1 MMVDETVD
9 KFEGPLD
16 LLLHLIKQ
24 VKQDDINIFDVNIAE
39 LTEKYLEYIESMK
52 SLNLNVDSEYIV
64 MAATLMEIK
73 SRELLPHDEEEQEE
87 DPKEELINRLQEYQK
102 YKEIRGTFKEYAL
115 ERKEM
120 FSKVPSMLD
129 EFHDDSVKIND
140 DVTLEDLIN
149 AFLKFQ
155 EKKELDKP
163 LNTVITSK
171 EYSIDEIGHK
181 IINKLKVK
189 KNFKFEDLFEERNRS
204 YVVAT
209 FLTILDLTRKG
220 KLLLKQ
226 DHNLGEIVLSL
237 REDDV

>member
-1 MMVDETVD
+1 MVNETID

-24 VKQDDINIFDVNIAE
+24 VKQDDINIFDINIAE

-73 SRELLPHDEEEQEE
+73 SRELLPHDEEEEEE

-129 EFHDDSVKIND
+129 EFHDDRVKINE
-140 DVTLEDLIN
+140 DVTLDDLID

-155 EKKELDKP
+155 EKKDFEKP

-181 IINKLKVK
+181 IISKLKVK

-226 DHNLGEIVLSL
+226 DYNLGEIVLSL

>member
-1 MMVDETVD
+1 MVDETVD

-73 SRELLPHDEEEQEE
+73 SRELLPHDEEEEEE

-129 EFHDDSVKIND
+129 EFHDDRVKIND

-171 EYSIDEIGHK
+171 GYSIDEIGHK
-181 IINKLKVK
+181 IISKLKVK

-226 DHNLGEIVLSL
+226 DYNLGEIVLSL

>member
-1 MMVDETVD
+1 MVDETID

-24 VKQDDINIFDVNIAE
+24 VKQDDINIFDINIAE

-73 SRELLPHDEEEQEE
+73 SRELLPHDEEEDEE

-129 EFHDDSVKIND
+129 EFHDDRVKIND
-140 DVTLEDLIN
+140 DVTLDELID

-181 IINKLKVK
+181 IISKLKVK

-226 DHNLGEIVLSL
+226 DYNLGEIVLSL

>member
-1 MMVDETVD
+1 MEYNETID
-9 KFEGPLD
+9 NFEGPLD

-24 VKQDDINIFDVNIAE
+24 VKQDDVNIFDINISE
-39 LTEKYLEYIESMK
+39 LTEKYLEYIDNMK
-52 SLNLNVDSEYIV
+52 SLNLNVDSEYLV

-73 SRELLPHDEEEQEE
+73 SRELLPHSEEEEE
-87 DPKEELINRLQEYQK
+87 ENPKDELINRLQEYQR

-120 FSKVPSMLD
+120 FSKVPSMLE
-129 EFHDDSVKIND
+129 EFHDDNVKIND
-140 DVTLEDLIN
+140 DVTLDDLIN

-155 EKKELDKP
+155 QKKELEKP

-171 EYSIDEIGHK
+171 EYSFEEIGNK
-181 IINKLKVK
+181 IIKRLK
-189 KNFKFEDLFEERNRS
+189 KNKSFKFEDLFEEKNRS

-226 DHNLGEIVLSL
+226 DYNLGEIFLSL
-237 REDDV
+237 RDDEV

>member
-1 MMVDETVD
+1 M
-9 KFEGPLD
+9 
-16 LLLHLIKQ
+16 
-24 VKQDDINIFDVNIAE
+24 
-39 LTEKYLEYIESMK
+39 EYIESMK

-73 SRELLPHDEEEQEE
+73 SRELLPHDEEEEEE

>member
-73 SRELLPHDEEEQEE
+73 SRELLPHDEVEEEE

-181 IINKLKVK
+181 IISKLKVK

-204 YVVAT
+204 YVVVT

>member
-1 MMVDETVD
+1 MVDETVD

-73 SRELLPHDEEEQEE
+73 SRELLPHDEEEEEE

-129 EFHDDSVKIND
+129 EFHDDRVKIND
-140 DVTLEDLIN
+140 DVTLDELID

-171 EYSIDEIGHK
+171 GYSIDEIGHK
-181 IINKLKVK
+181 IISKLKVK

-226 DHNLGEIVLSL
+226 DYNLGEIVLSL

>member
-1 MMVDETVD
+1 MEYNETID
-9 KFEGPLD
+9 NFEGPLD

-24 VKQDDINIFDVNIAE
+24 VKQDDVNIFDINIAE
-39 LTEKYLEYIESMK
+39 LTEKYLEYIDNMK
-52 SLNLNVDSEYIV
+52 SLNLNVDSEYLV

-73 SRELLPHDEEEQEE
+73 SRELLPHSEEEEEE
-87 DPKEELINRLQEYQK
+87 DLKDELINRLQEYQR

-120 FSKVPSMLD
+120 FSKVPSMLE
-129 EFHDDSVKIND
+129 EFHDDNVKIND
-140 DVTLEDLIN
+140 DVTLDDLIN

-155 EKKELDKP
+155 QKKELEKP

-171 EYSIDEIGHK
+171 EYSFEEIGNK
-181 IINKLKVK
+181 IIKRLK
-189 KNFKFEDLFEERNRS
+189 KNKSFKFEDLFEEKNRS

-226 DHNLGEIVLSL
+226 DYNLGEIFLSL
-237 REDDV
+237 RDDEV

>member
-1 MMVDETVD
+1 MVDETID

-24 VKQDDINIFDVNIAE
+24 VKQDDINIFDINIAE

-73 SRELLPHDEEEQEE
+73 SRELLPHDEEEDEE

-129 EFHDDSVKIND
+129 EFHDDRVKIND

>member
-1 MMVDETVD
+1 MEYNETID
-9 KFEGPLD
+9 NFEGPLD

-24 VKQDDINIFDVNIAE
+24 VKQDDVNIFDINIAE
-39 LTEKYLEYIESMK
+39 LTEKYLEYIDNMK
-52 SLNLNVDSEYIV
+52 SLNLNVDSEYLV

-73 SRELLPHDEEEQEE
+73 SRELLPHSEEEEE
-87 DPKEELINRLQEYQK
+87 ENPKDELINRLQEYQR

-120 FSKVPSMLD
+120 FSKVPSMLE
-129 EFHDDSVKIND
+129 EFHDDNVKIND
-140 DVTLEDLIN
+140 DVTLDDLIN

-155 EKKELDKP
+155 QKKELEKP

-171 EYSIDEIGHK
+171 EYSFEEIGNK
-181 IINKLKVK
+181 IIKRLK
-189 KNFKFEDLFEERNRS
+189 KNKSFKFEDLFEEKNRS

-226 DHNLGEIVLSL
+226 DYNLGEIFLSL
-237 REDDV
+237 RDDEV

>member
-1 MMVDETVD
+1 MVDETID

-24 VKQDDINIFDVNIAE
+24 VKQDDINIFDINIAE

-73 SRELLPHDEEEQEE
+73 SRELLPHDEEEEEE

-129 EFHDDSVKIND
+129 EFHDDRVKIND
-140 DVTLEDLIN
+140 DVTLDDLID

-155 EKKELDKP
+155 EKKDFEKP

-181 IINKLKVK
+181 IISKLKVK

-226 DHNLGEIVLSL
+226 DYNLGEIVLSL

>member
-1 MMVDETVD
+1 MVDETID

-73 SRELLPHDEEEQEE
+73 SRELLPHDEEEEEE

-129 EFHDDSVKIND
+129 EFHDDRVKIND
-140 DVTLEDLIN
+140 DVTLDELID

-181 IINKLKVK
+181 IISKLKVK

-226 DHNLGEIVLSL
+226 DYNLGEIVLSL

>member
-1 MMVDETVD
+1 MVDETVD

-73 SRELLPHDEEEQEE
+73 SRELLPHDEEEEEE

-129 EFHDDSVKIND
+129 EFHDDRVKIND
-140 DVTLEDLIN
+140 DVTLDELID

-171 EYSIDEIGHK
+171 GYSIDEIGHK
-181 IINKLKVK
+181 IISKLKVK

>member
-1 MMVDETVD
+1 MEYNETID
-9 KFEGPLD
+9 NFEGPLD

-24 VKQDDINIFDVNIAE
+24 VKQDDVNIFDINIAE
-39 LTEKYLEYIESMK
+39 LTEKYLEYIDNMK
-52 SLNLNVDSEYIV
+52 SLNLNVDSEYLV

-73 SRELLPHDEEEQEE
+73 SRELLPHSEEEEEE
-87 DPKEELINRLQEYQK
+87 DPKDELINRLQEYQR

-120 FSKVPSMLD
+120 FSKVPSMLE
-129 EFHDDSVKIND
+129 EFHDDNVKIND
-140 DVTLEDLIN
+140 DVTLDDLIN

-155 EKKELDKP
+155 QKKELEKP

-171 EYSIDEIGHK
+171 EYSFEEIGNK
-181 IINKLKVK
+181 IIKRLK
-189 KNFKFEDLFEERNRS
+189 KNKSFKFEDLFEEKNRS

-226 DHNLGEIVLSL
+226 DYNLGEIFLSL
-237 REDDV
+237 RDDEV

>member
-1 MMVDETVD
+1 MEYNETID
-9 KFEGPLD
+9 NFEGPLD

-24 VKQDDINIFDVNIAE
+24 VKQDDVNIFDINIAE
-39 LTEKYLEYIESMK
+39 LTEKYLEYIDNMK
-52 SLNLNVDSEYIV
+52 SLNLNVDSEYLV

-73 SRELLPHDEEEQEE
+73 SRELLPHSEEEEEE
-87 DPKEELINRLQEYQK
+87 DPKDELINRLQEYQR

-120 FSKVPSMLD
+120 FSKVPSMLE
-129 EFHDDSVKIND
+129 EFHDDNVKIND
-140 DVTLEDLIN
+140 DVTLDDLIN

-155 EKKELDKP
+155 QKKELEKP

-171 EYSIDEIGHK
+171 EYSFEESGNK
-181 IINKLKVK
+181 IIKRLK
-189 KNFKFEDLFEERNRS
+189 KNKSFKFEDLFEEKNRS

-226 DHNLGEIVLSL
+226 DYNLGEIFLSL
-237 REDDV
+237 RDDDV

>member
-1 MMVDETVD
+1 MVDETID

-24 VKQDDINIFDVNIAE
+24 VKQDDINIFDINIAE

-73 SRELLPHDEEEQEE
+73 SRELLPHDEEEDEE

-181 IINKLKVK
+181 IISKLKVK

-226 DHNLGEIVLSL
+226 DYNLGEIVLSL

>member
-1 MMVDETVD
+1 MEYNETID
-9 KFEGPLD
+9 NFEGPLD

-24 VKQDDINIFDVNIAE
+24 VKQDDVNIFDINIAE
-39 LTEKYLEYIESMK
+39 LTEKYLEYIDNMK
-52 SLNLNVDSEYIV
+52 SLNLNVDSEYLV

-73 SRELLPHDEEEQEE
+73 SRELLPHSEEEEEE

-120 FSKVPSMLD
+120 FSKVPSMLE
-129 EFHDDSVKIND
+129 EFHDDNVKIND
-140 DVTLEDLIN
+140 DVTLDDLIN

-155 EKKELDKP
+155 QKKELEKP

-171 EYSIDEIGHK
+171 EYSFEEIGNK
-181 IINKLKVK
+181 IIKRLK
-189 KNFKFEDLFEERNRS
+189 KNKSFKFEDLFEEKNRS

-226 DHNLGEIVLSL
+226 DYNLGEIFLSL
-237 REDDV
+237 RDDEV

>member
-1 MMVDETVD
+1 MVDETVD

-73 SRELLPHDEEEQEE
+73 SRELLPHDEEEEEE

-181 IINKLKVK
+181 IIKKLKVK

>member
-1 MMVDETVD
+1 MEYNETID
-9 KFEGPLD
+9 NFEGPLD

-24 VKQDDINIFDVNIAE
+24 VKQDDVNIFDINIAE
-39 LTEKYLEYIESMK
+39 LTEKYLEYIDNMK
-52 SLNLNVDSEYIV
+52 SLNLNVDSEYLV

-73 SRELLPHDEEEQEE
+73 SRELLPHSEEEEEE

-120 FSKVPSMLD
+120 FSKVPSMLE
-129 EFHDDSVKIND
+129 EFHDDNVKIND
-140 DVTLEDLIN
+140 DVTLDDLIN

-155 EKKELDKP
+155 QKKELEKP

-171 EYSIDEIGHK
+171 EYSFEEIGNK
-181 IINKLKVK
+181 IIKRLK
-189 KNFKFEDLFEERNRS
+189 KNKSFKFEDLFEEKNRS

-226 DHNLGEIVLSL
+226 DYNLGEIVLSL
-237 REDDV
+237 RDDEV

>member
-1 MMVDETVD
+1 MVDETID

-24 VKQDDINIFDVNIAE
+24 VKQDDINIFDINIAE

-73 SRELLPHDEEEQEE
+73 SRELLPHDEEEDEE

>member
-1 MMVDETVD
+1 ME
-9 KFEGPLD
+9 
-16 LLLHLIKQ
+16 
-24 VKQDDINIFDVNIAE
+24 
-39 LTEKYLEYIESMK
+39 EY
-52 SLNLNVDSEYIV
+52 
-64 MAATLMEIK
+64 
-73 SRELLPHDEEEQEE
+73 DEEEEEE

-226 DHNLGEIVLSL
+226 DYNLGEIFLSL

>member
-1 MMVDETVD
+1 MEYNETID
-9 KFEGPLD
+9 NFEGPLD

-24 VKQDDINIFDVNIAE
+24 VKQDDVNIFDINIAE
-39 LTEKYLEYIESMK
+39 LTEKYLEYIDNMK
-52 SLNLNVDSEYIV
+52 SLNLNVDSEYLV

-73 SRELLPHDEEEQEE
+73 SRELLPHSEEEEEE

-120 FSKVPSMLD
+120 FSKVPSMLE
-129 EFHDDSVKIND
+129 EFHDDNVKIND
-140 DVTLEDLIN
+140 DVTLDDLIN

-155 EKKELDKP
+155 QKKELEKP

-171 EYSIDEIGHK
+171 EYSFEEIGNK
-181 IINKLKVK
+181 IIKRLK
-189 KNFKFEDLFEERNRS
+189 KNKSFKFEDLFEEKNRS

-226 DHNLGEIVLSL
+226 DYNLGEIVLSL

>member
-1 MMVDETVD
+1 MVDETID

-64 MAATLMEIK
+64 MVATLMEIK
-73 SRELLPHDEEEQEE
+73 SRELLPHDEEEEEE

>member
-1 MMVDETVD
+1 MVDETVD

-73 SRELLPHDEEEQEE
+73 SRELLPHDEEEEEE

-140 DVTLEDLIN
+140 DVTLENLIN

-181 IINKLKVK
+181 IIKKLKVK

>member
-1 MMVDETVD
+1 MVNETID

-73 SRELLPHDEEEQEE
+73 SRELLPNDEEEEEE

-120 FSKVPSMLD
+120 FSKVPSMLE
-129 EFHDDSVKIND
+129 EFHDDNVKIND
-140 DVTLEDLIN
+140 DVTLDDLIN

-226 DHNLGEIVLSL
+226 DHNLGEIFLSL

>member
-1 MMVDETVD
+1 MEYNETID
-9 KFEGPLD
+9 NFEGPLD

-24 VKQDDINIFDVNIAE
+24 VKQDDVNIFDINIAE
-39 LTEKYLEYIESMK
+39 LTEKYLEYIDNMK
-52 SLNLNVDSEYIV
+52 SLNLNVDSEYLV

-73 SRELLPHDEEEQEE
+73 SRELLPHSEEEEEE

-120 FSKVPSMLD
+120 FSKVPSMLE
-129 EFHDDSVKIND
+129 EFHDDNVKIND
-140 DVTLEDLIN
+140 DVTLDDLIN

-155 EKKELDKP
+155 QKKELEKP

-171 EYSIDEIGHK
+171 EYSFEEIGNK
-181 IINKLKVK
+181 IIKRLK
-189 KNFKFEDLFEERNRS
+189 KNKSFKFEDLFEERNRS

-226 DHNLGEIVLSL
+226 DYNLGEIVLSL

>member
-1 MMVDETVD
+1 MEYNETID
-9 KFEGPLD
+9 NFEGPLD

-24 VKQDDINIFDVNIAE
+24 VKQDDVNIFDINISE
-39 LTEKYLEYIESMK
+39 LTEKYLEYIDNMK
-52 SLNLNVDSEYIV
+52 SLNLNVDSEYLV

-73 SRELLPHDEEEQEE
+73 SRELLPHSEEEEEE

-120 FSKVPSMLD
+120 FSKVPSMLE
-129 EFHDDSVKIND
+129 EFHDDNVKIND
-140 DVTLEDLIN
+140 DVTLDDLIN

-155 EKKELDKP
+155 QKKELEKP

-171 EYSIDEIGHK
+171 EYSFEEIGNK
-181 IINKLKVK
+181 IIKRLK
-189 KNFKFEDLFEERNRS
+189 KNKSFKFEDLFEEKNRS

-226 DHNLGEIVLSL
+226 DYNLGEIVLSL

>member
-1 MMVDETVD
+1 MVDETVD

-73 SRELLPHDEEEQEE
+73 SRELLPHDEEEEEE

-129 EFHDDSVKIND
+129 EFHDDRVKIND
-140 DVTLEDLIN
+140 DVTLDDLID

-171 EYSIDEIGHK
+171 GYSIDEIGHK
-181 IINKLKVK
+181 IISKLKVK

-226 DHNLGEIVLSL
+226 DYNLGEIVLSL

>member
-1 MMVDETVD
+1 MEYNETID
-9 KFEGPLD
+9 NFEGPLD

-24 VKQDDINIFDVNIAE
+24 VKQDDVNIFDINISE
-39 LTEKYLEYIESMK
+39 LTEKYLEYIDNMK
-52 SLNLNVDSEYIV
+52 SLNLNVDSEYLV

-73 SRELLPHDEEEQEE
+73 SRELLPHSEEEEE
-87 DPKEELINRLQEYQK
+87 DDPKDELINRLQEYQR

-129 EFHDDSVKIND
+129 EFHDDRVKIND
-140 DVTLEDLIN
+140 DVTLDDLID

-181 IINKLKVK
+181 IISKLKVK

-226 DHNLGEIVLSL
+226 DYNLGEIVLSL

>member
-1 MMVDETVD
+1 MEYNETID
-9 KFEGPLD
+9 NFEGPLD

-24 VKQDDINIFDVNIAE
+24 VKQDDVNIFDINISE
-39 LTEKYLEYIESMK
+39 LTEKYLEYIDNMK
-52 SLNLNVDSEYIV
+52 SLNLNVDSEYLV

-73 SRELLPHDEEEQEE
+73 SRELLPHSEEEEEE
-87 DPKEELINRLQEYQK
+87 DLKDELINRLQEYQR

-120 FSKVPSMLD
+120 FSKVPSMLE
-129 EFHDDSVKIND
+129 EFHDDNVKIND
-140 DVTLEDLIN
+140 DVTLDDLIN

-155 EKKELDKP
+155 QKKELEKP

-171 EYSIDEIGHK
+171 EYSFEEIGNK
-181 IINKLKVK
+181 IIKRLK
-189 KNFKFEDLFEERNRS
+189 KNKSFKFEDLFEEKNRS

-226 DHNLGEIVLSL
+226 DYNLGEIFLSL
-237 REDDV
+237 RDDEV

>member
-1 MMVDETVD
+1 MVDETID

-24 VKQDDINIFDVNIAE
+24 VKQDDINIFDINIAE

-73 SRELLPHDEEEQEE
+73 SRELLPHDEEEEEE

-129 EFHDDSVKIND
+129 EFHDDRVKINE
-140 DVTLEDLIN
+140 DVTLEDLID

-155 EKKELDKP
+155 EKKDFEKP

-181 IINKLKVK
+181 IISKLKVK

-226 DHNLGEIVLSL
+226 DYNLGEIVLSL

>member
-1 MMVDETVD
+1 MEYNETID
-9 KFEGPLD
+9 NFEGPLD

-24 VKQDDINIFDVNIAE
+24 VKQDDVNIFDINIAE
-39 LTEKYLEYIESMK
+39 LTEKYFEYIDNMK
-52 SLNLNVDSEYIV
+52 SLNLNVDSEYLV

-73 SRELLPHDEEEQEE
+73 SRELLPHSEEEEE
-87 DPKEELINRLQEYQK
+87 ENPKDELINRLQEYQR

-120 FSKVPSMLD
+120 FSKVPSMLE
-129 EFHDDSVKIND
+129 EFHDDNVKIND
-140 DVTLEDLIN
+140 DVTLDDLIN

-155 EKKELDKP
+155 QKKELEKP

-171 EYSIDEIGHK
+171 EYSFEEIGNK
-181 IINKLKVK
+181 IIKRLK
-189 KNFKFEDLFEERNRS
+189 KNKSFKFEDLFEEKNRS

-226 DHNLGEIVLSL
+226 DYNLGEIFLSL
-237 REDDV
+237 RDDEV

>member
-1 MMVDETVD
+1 MEYNETID
-9 KFEGPLD
+9 NFEGPLD

-24 VKQDDINIFDVNIAE
+24 VKQDDVNIFDINISE
-39 LTEKYLEYIESMK
+39 LTEKYLEYIDNMK
-52 SLNLNVDSEYIV
+52 SLNLNVDSEYLV

-73 SRELLPHDEEEQEE
+73 SRELLPHSEEEEEE
-87 DPKEELINRLQEYQK
+87 DSKDELINRLQEYQR

-120 FSKVPSMLD
+120 FSKVPSMLE
-129 EFHDDSVKIND
+129 EFHDDNVKIND
-140 DVTLEDLIN
+140 DVTLDDLIN

-155 EKKELDKP
+155 QKKELEKP

-171 EYSIDEIGHK
+171 EYSFEEIGNK
-181 IINKLKVK
+181 IIKRLK
-189 KNFKFEDLFEERNRS
+189 KNKSFKFEDLFEEKNRS

-226 DHNLGEIVLSL
+226 DYNLGEIFLSL
-237 REDDV
+237 RDDEV

>member
-1 MMVDETVD
+1 MVDETID
-9 KFEGPLD
+9 KCEGPLD

-24 VKQDDINIFDVNIAE
+24 VKQDDINIFDINIAE

-73 SRELLPHDEEEQEE
+73 SRELLPHDEEEEEE

-129 EFHDDSVKIND
+129 EFHDDRVKIND
-140 DVTLEDLIN
+140 DVTLDDLID

-226 DHNLGEIVLSL
+226 DYNLGEIVLSL

>member
-1 MMVDETVD
+1 MVDETVD

-73 SRELLPHDEEEQEE
+73 SRELLPHDEEEEEE

-149 AFLKFQ
+149 TFLKFQ

>member
-1 MMVDETVD
+1 MVDETVD

-24 VKQDDINIFDVNIAE
+24 VKQDDINIFDINIAE

-73 SRELLPHDEEEQEE
+73 SRELLPHDEEEDEE

-129 EFHDDSVKIND
+129 EFHDDRVKIND

>member
-1 MMVDETVD
+1 MEYKETID
-9 KFEGPLD
+9 SFDGPLD

-24 VKQDDINIFDVNIAE
+24 VKQDDVNIFDINIAE
-39 LTEKYLEYIESMK
+39 LTEKYLEYIDSMK
-52 SLNLNVDSEYIV
+52 SLNLNIDSEYLV

-73 SRELLPHDEEEQEE
+73 SRELLPHDEEEEE
-87 DPKEELINRLQEYQK
+87 DDPKEELINRLQEYQK

-120 FSKVPSMLD
+120 FSKIPSMLD
-129 EFHDDSVKIND
+129 DFHDDSVKIND
-140 DVTLEDLIN
+140 DVTLDDLIK

-155 EKKELDKP
+155 EKKEFEKP

-171 EYSIDEIGHK
+171 EYSFEEISNK
-181 IINKLKVK
+181 IIKKLKGK
-189 KNFKFEDLFEERNRS
+189 KFFKFEDLFEEKNRS

-209 FLTILDLTRKG
+209 FLTILDMTRKG

-226 DHNLGEIVLSL
+226 DYNLGEIVLSL
-237 REDDV
+237 REDEV

>member
-1 MMVDETVD
+1 MEYNETID
-9 KFEGPLD
+9 NFEGPLD

-24 VKQDDINIFDVNIAE
+24 VKQDDVNIFDINIAE
-39 LTEKYLEYIESMK
+39 LTEKYLEYIDNMK
-52 SLNLNVDSEYIV
+52 SLNLNVDSEYLV

-73 SRELLPHDEEEQEE
+73 SRELLPHSEEEEEE
-87 DPKEELINRLQEYQK
+87 DPKDELINRLQEYQR

-120 FSKVPSMLD
+120 FSKVPSMLE
-129 EFHDDSVKIND
+129 EFHDDNVKIND
-140 DVTLEDLIN
+140 DVTLDDLIN

-155 EKKELDKP
+155 QKKELEKP

-171 EYSIDEIGHK
+171 EYSFEEIGNK
-181 IINKLKVK
+181 IIKRLK
-189 KNFKFEDLFEERNRS
+189 KNKSFKFEDLFEEKNRS

-226 DHNLGEIVLSL
+226 DYNLGEIVLSL

>member
-1 MMVDETVD
+1 MEYNETID
-9 KFEGPLD
+9 NFEGPLD

-24 VKQDDINIFDVNIAE
+24 VKQDDVNIFDINIAE
-39 LTEKYLEYIESMK
+39 LTEKYLEYIDNMK
-52 SLNLNVDSEYIV
+52 SLNLNVDSEYLV

-73 SRELLPHDEEEQEE
+73 SRELLPHSEEEEE
-87 DPKEELINRLQEYQK
+87 DDPKDELINRLQEYQR

-120 FSKVPSMLD
+120 FSKVPSMLE
-129 EFHDDSVKIND
+129 EFHDDNVKIND
-140 DVTLEDLIN
+140 NVTLDDLIN

-155 EKKELDKP
+155 QKKELEKP

-171 EYSIDEIGHK
+171 EYSFEEIGNK
-181 IINKLKVK
+181 IIKRLK
-189 KNFKFEDLFEERNRS
+189 KNKSFKFEDLFEEKNRS

-226 DHNLGEIVLSL
+226 DYNLGEIFLSL
-237 REDDV
+237 RDDEV